1 MIVYVHGL
9 EQCQWEQCEGGHE
22 ADDAVARGMVVFGN
36 LDMSTKSRL
45 LLLQRSWG
53 RCHEEGETKP

>member
-45 LLLQRSWG
+45 LLL
-53 RCHEEGETKP
+53 GEMPRRGGD